1 MDTVTYIVEGMTCDH
16 CVAAVSREVGAVA
29 GVRDVSVDLPTGR
42 IVVVGDATA
51 EDVSA
56 AVDAA
61 GYAFSGVA

>member
-61 GYAFSGVA
+61 GYALTGVA